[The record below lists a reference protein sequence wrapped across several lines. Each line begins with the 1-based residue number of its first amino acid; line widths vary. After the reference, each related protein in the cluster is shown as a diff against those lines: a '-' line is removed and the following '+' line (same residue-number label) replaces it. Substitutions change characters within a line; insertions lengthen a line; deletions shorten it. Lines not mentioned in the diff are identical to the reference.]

1 MENEN
6 VEMVDLEA
14 LVAES
19 EHQAYI
25 DMLMASPSVVDSI
38 NMTMD
43 SLATVPNLI
52 VVLAET
58 IEAQSV
64 QIGQI
69 LTRMVGL
76 ERDLIKIRLNRG

>member
-6 VEMVDLEA
+6 VEMVDQEA
-14 LVAES
+14 LVAEA

-38 NMTMD
+38 NTAME
-43 SLATVPNLI
+43 SLKAVPESI

-69 LTRMVGL
+69 LSRMVGL
-76 ERDLIKIRLNRG
+76 ERDLLKIRLNRG